1 MSELQVFRSE
11 FSLRGASILY
21 AADFWVPPLS
31 QKAWEVVKWRAVC
44 LFAWLPQRPSSM
56 AMMLRLESFAEFYRV
71 KVARLFTWVTIVVL
85 MKLPERLFRKM
96 LMLLRSLRI
105 REEQL
110 RCLLIQGKFSTVLV
124 SVMSSF
130 SEEEEGQSFLTRL
143 SILMKVRLLGYTHQM
158 TVVNSA

>member
-1 MSELQVFRSE
+1 
-11 FSLRGASILY
+11 
-21 AADFWVPPLS
+21 
-31 QKAWEVVKWRAVC
+31 
-44 LFAWLPQRPSSM
+44 M

-96 LMLLRSLRI
+96 LMLLRLLRI